1 MPRTRPNIVIT
12 GTPGV
17 GKSSHSLLLSESTG
31 LNLVDVNQIVKDNKF
46 TEEYD
51 EALQTWVVDED
62 RLLDEIEPQLEQG
75 GNVIDWHVCDLF
87 PERLI
92 DLVVVLRCENGV
104 LYDRLQ
110 ARNYSEAKLQENLDA
125 EIMQV
130 VLDDAREGYDENIV
144 VELRSDSSDDI
155 DTNIERITQ
164 WYENWQKDHPEGV

>member
-92 DLVVVLRCENGV
+92 DLVVVLRCEN
-104 LYDRLQ
+104 
-110 ARNYSEAKLQENLDA
+110 EAKLQENLDA

>member
-1 MPRTRPNIVIT
+1 MPRTKPNIVIT

-17 GKSSHSLLLSESTG
+17 GKSSHSILLSESTG
-31 LNLVDVNQIVKDNKF
+31 LNLIDINKIVKDNKF

-62 RLLDEIEPQLEQG
+62 RLLDEIEPQLEEG

>member
-1 MPRTRPNIVIT
+1 M
-12 GTPGV
+12 
-17 GKSSHSLLLSESTG
+17 
-31 LNLVDVNQIVKDNKF
+31 NLVDVNQIVKDNKF

-110 ARNYSEAKLQENLDA
+110 ARYVESMLRICWRGGEGRVRR
-125 EIMQV
+125 V
-130 VLDDAREGYDENIV
+130 VL
-144 VELRSDSSDDI
+144 
-155 DTNIERITQ
+155 RILA
-164 WYENWQKDHPEGV
+164 N